1 MMALDYLTI
10 EPPVA
15 ATAAV
20 IWMHGLGASGYDFY
34 TANLPAQLGLNDANH
49 AVRFIFPHAPER
61 PVTLN
66 NGYVMR
72 AWYDIRELSREGRE
86 DLAGMIETQAAIN
99 ALIAEQITKGT
110 PSEKI
115 FLAGFSQGGAVAL
128 YCGLRYA
135 HPLGGIIGL
144 STYLPFAKNLPTE
157 ASAANQE
164 TPIFLAHGQYDQ
176 IVQLEW
182 GEDSRNHL
190 LNLRY
195 QVDWHVYPMAHEL
208 YWDELVDLR
217 GWICTM

>member
-1 MMALDYLTI
+1 MALDYLTI

-15 ATAAV
+15 ATAAL

-34 TANLPAQLGLNDANH
+34 TANLPTQLGLNEANH

-86 DLAGMIETQAAIN
+86 DLAGMSETKAAIN
-99 ALIAEQITKGT
+99 ALIAEQITKGI

-144 STYLPFAKNLPTE
+144 STYLPFAENLSTD
-157 ASAANQE
+157 ATAANQE

-190 LNLRY
+190 LNLGY
-195 QVDWHVYPMAHEL
+195 QVDWHLYPMAHEL
-208 YWDELVDLR
+208 CWDELVDLR
-217 GWICTM
+217 GWICKM